1 MSLPV
6 PVVPT
11 ILAAA
16 LLVGSASLGAAPGG
30 AQTPKPAA
38 AGPVVVLETVKGTI
52 EIETYPDDAP
62 KTVARILELIKKNFY
77 NGLRFHRVEKHL
89 VQIGDPVSRDM
100 SREASWGR
108 TGSGTSI
115 GVAEISKRRRHVA
128 GSVAMAHA
136 GDPKFADSQ
145 FFITKRAAPEFDGRY
160 TVFGRV
166 VKGLDVVGKLEK
178 ADVLKRAYVK
188 P

>member
-1 MSLPV
+1 MRHHV
-6 PVVPT
+6 HV
-11 ILAAA
+11 AAA
-16 LLVGSASLGAAPGG
+16 LAALVIAGLTASAEAQGRSAAS
-30 AQTPKPAA
+30 KPSA
-38 AGPVVVLETVKGTI
+38 AGPIIVLETAKGTI
-52 EIETYPDDAP
+52 EVETFSDDAP

-89 VQIGDPVSRDM
+89 VQIGDPSSRDM

-108 TGSGTSI
+108 TGSGSSI

-145 FFITKRAAPEFDGRY
+145 FYITKRAAPEFDGKY

-166 VKGLDVVGKLEK
+166 VRGMDVLAKLEK
-178 ADVLKRAYVK
+178 ADVLKKAYVK